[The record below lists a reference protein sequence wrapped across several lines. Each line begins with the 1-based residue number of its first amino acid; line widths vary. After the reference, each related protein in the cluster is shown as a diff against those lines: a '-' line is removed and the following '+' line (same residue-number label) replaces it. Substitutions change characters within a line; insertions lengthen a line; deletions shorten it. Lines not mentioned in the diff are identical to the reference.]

1 MDYGSAGMDTF
12 ILEDRKTIP
21 VEEFEGLSY
30 AMQRRSTWSSLGN
43 AIRQGIHRNR

>member
-1 MDYGSAGMDTF
+1 MDMF
-12 ILEDRKTIP
+12 ILEDRKTVP

-30 AMQRRSTWSSLGN
+30 ATVRRSTWSTIGD